1 VDPAERTA
9 RWTARLEA
17 VARAAAPLPL
27 RLVPDGAKPGL
38 PLLEWRLPDAAAA
51 RRAEAWLRARDPA
64 IHLDASRIRHGILAV
79 NPIALADEDA
89 ALLGGAL
96 AGCGA

>member
-1 VDPAERTA
+1 M
-9 RWTARLEA
+9 
-17 VARAAAPLPL
+17 
-27 RLVPDGAKPGL
+27 PDGAKPGL

-51 RRAEAWLRARDPA
+51 RRAEARLRSHDPA
-64 IHLDASRIRHGILAV
+64 IHVDASRIRHGILAV

-89 ALLGGAL
+89 ALLGRAL